1 MKAPKLSCHGVGDSN
16 TPREIFGPSSHTIPN
31 EASSTSLSWVALNR
45 AINVKL
51 EVAPGGGG
59 GGWANVFPKGMK
71 HRSIPKNVEKCFC
84 GGFTKGACAFIQEK
98 FFFFYRSSFVG
109 RHLCQAS

>member
-31 EASSTSLSWVALNR
+31 EASSTSLSWVALNG

-51 EVAPGGGG
+51 EVAGGGG
-59 GGWANVFPKGMK
+59 EQYLSKLY
-71 HRSIPKNVEKCFC
+71 E
-84 GGFTKGACAFIQEK
+84 T
-98 FFFFYRSSFVG
+98 
-109 RHLCQAS
+109 

>member
-51 EVAPGGGG
+51 EVARGGGG
-59 GGWANVFPKGMK
+59 GNICPNCMK
-71 HRSIPKNVEKCFC
+71 HRSIPKNV
-84 GGFTKGACAFIQEK
+84 
-98 FFFFYRSSFVG
+98 V
-109 RHLCQAS
+109 